1 MKFIGFYSK
10 WSVDKYINIFKKKL
24 DKVEYIRNDI
34 IPPDS
39 PVTIVYKVGRAIV
52 NQLTGKLFVFP
63 TTV

>member
-24 DKVEYIRNDI
+24 KKVGYIRKDI

-39 PVTIVYKVGRAIV
+39 PVIIVY
-52 NQLTGKLFVFP
+52 
-63 TTV
+63 